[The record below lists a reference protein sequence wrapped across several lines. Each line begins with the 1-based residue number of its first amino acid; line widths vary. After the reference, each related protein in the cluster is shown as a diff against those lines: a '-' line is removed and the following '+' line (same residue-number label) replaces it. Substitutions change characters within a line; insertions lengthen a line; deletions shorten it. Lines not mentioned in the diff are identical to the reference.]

1 MARTQT
7 KKKALSYLQAV
18 QQLTKDI
25 LAPVYFI
32 FGEEKYLHDSLIDK
46 IIDMAVEAS
55 TKEFNFDLFYASSAD
70 AEKVV
75 DIARS
80 YPMMAERRIII
91 VKDVDT
97 YKQSSLKLIAE
108 YVSKPS
114 SSTCLVLES
123 GKKAL
128 TGKGINAIVSNSLSV
143 NCRQLYENEIS
154 PWIRNY
160 LQSKKVEIDIQ
171 AIQLLQAQVG
181 NSLLNMVN
189 ELEKVLINIQPRTR
203 ISLDDIKSVTSISK
217 QNSVFEL
224 CDAVGNKNFP
234 RSIAIL
240 NNMLDRGEKPTGV
253 IIQLTR
259 HVSNLMKI
267 KESIRLKKSTVQDLA
282 TITRLNTFF
291 VNRIKNQAN
300 NFQAEQLRQA
310 FDHLTQADF
319 FLKTSYQPQKLVME
333 LLLYNLIKG
342 KQAI

>member
-1 MARTQT
+1 MAQTQ
-7 KKKALSYLQAV
+7 KKKSAISYLQAI
-18 QQLTKDI
+18 QQLKKEV

-32 FGEEKYLHDSLIDK
+32 FGEEKYLHDLLIDK
-46 IIDMAVEAS
+46 IIDLVVEPS
-55 TKEFNFDLFYASSAD
+55 TKEFNFDLFYASSVD

-91 VKDVDT
+91 VKDVDS
-97 YKQSSLKLIAE
+97 YKQTSLKILAG

-128 TGKGINAIVSNSLSV
+128 TGKGINAVISKSLPV

-160 LQSKKVEIDIQ
+160 LQTKKIDIDIQ

-189 ELEKVLINIQPRTR
+189 ELEKVLINIQPRTK
-203 ISLDDIKSVTSISK
+203 ISLDDIKSVTSVSK

-234 RSIAIL
+234 RSITIL
-240 NNMLDRGEKPTGV
+240 NNMLDRGEKPTG
-253 IIQLTR
+253 IIVQLTR

-267 KESIRLKKSTVQDLA
+267 KESIRLKKSSVQELA
-282 TITRLNTFF
+282 TITRLNSFF
-291 VNRIKNQAN
+291 VNRIKSQAN
-300 NFQAEQLRQA
+300 NYQPKQLRVA
-310 FDHLTQADF
+310 FQYLTTADYH
-319 FLKTSYQPQKLVME
+319 LKTSYQPQKLVME
-333 LLLYNLIKG
+333 LLLYYLIKG
-342 KQAI
+342 K